1 MCESTVHPRPPV
13 QLWYRIQC
21 TAYSVWS
28 SMFRHSI
35 WDDKSNMSCRIIKLV
50 FNDVIWRSK
59 FICSRLSPLQ
69 PTQRPHEREQGRRG
83 AKGLHV
89 WLVVFCFCV
98 CFFCF
103 FLSVRLLSI
112 LRGHSVFSSPPQR
125 PMTSDC
131 EGFFYP
137 RFYPLHLWERASMFP
152 FECSVLNKGTTG
164 TNFITSLVWRGP
176 WLGIEPGTSR
186 TRSQHYTTRLSRRRY
201 S

>member
-89 WLVVFCFCV
+89 WLVVFCFFV
-98 CFFCF
+98 CFFLF
-103 FLSVRLLSI
+103 FFKRSTFVDSAWSFGFFIPATTANDLRLRRIFLSQILSI
-112 LRGHSVFSSPPQR
+112 TFMRKSQYVPFWMFSAKQGHYWYQFYNVFG
-125 PMTSDC
+125 M
-131 EGFFYP
+131 
-137 RFYPLHLWERASMFP
+137 
-152 FECSVLNKGTTG
+152 
-164 TNFITSLVWRGP
+164 
-176 WLGIEPGTSR
+176 
-186 TRSQHYTTRLSRRRY
+186 TRSLTGDWTRDLPHSKPAFY
-201 S
+201 H